1 MKKLLFLLIAANGML
16 SASAQTKDTASK
28 HKEYAKDAQM
38 PGWAVDVNLLGGV
51 LTRDMTTGNSMGNYL
66 NALSDANLGNLKFT
80 NGTSFGAD
88 LQLGYFFG
96 ASHHFG
102 VGLGFMYL
110 AQSGDATL
118 DNFHVQYQSTDNLN
132 EISRQIITANGPV
145 KESLKITN
153 MNIPLVLKYKV
164 RFSKRFGFTTDLG
177 ILYNVTMKNS
187 YKTNASFD
195 YEEIVKHVTTADGST
210 ITVYDNSLT
219 PNPTDLLVTKAFFNT
234 ISHADGQTIGQYFTQ
249 QQGYGYNVG
258 LAVAPAKKSGDV
270 SYTSG
275 SVGFLFRPALNYF
288 FSDNVALTVGG
299 YFMYQPFNNNTTN
312 NYRLTDKTG
321 DYSSVLNNVSKS
333 NDMSYGGNLGIRFLF
348 GKKGEKKPENISVEG
363 TDPTA
368 CGLADGAITI
378 HGLTAGKLVN
388 INYTVDGKPNMAPGM
403 TADATGNVK
412 IGKLPAGSYSNIVV
426 TMGKHHMEGNQVT
439 LVNPALNVYT
449 SSTNPTAADACD
461 GTLSVGGLKA
471 GQKVTIN
478 YTVNGA
484 PKSPYI
490 GIVGSNN
497 AVTLT
502 SLCAGTYS
510 RITVTA
516 GECKGNG
523 SDVTL
528 TYVAPAA
535 PTQPAENKA
544 ALADITAPILFE
556 FGKTSI
562 LPSSYPVLEQAV
574 LEVGRNSNF
583 YIICEGHT
591 DNTGSVE
598 RNEVLSFKRA
608 NSVKQY
614 LIKLGVDREKI
625 IAVGRGSR
633 MPIAPNDTPEGRA
646 KNRRVV
652 MTLNERS
659 K

>member
-1 MKKLLFLLIAANGML
+1 ML
-16 SASAQTKDTASK
+16 SATAQTKDSTKK
-28 HKEYAKDAQM
+28 HKEYAKDALM
-38 PGWAVDVNLLGGV
+38 PRWAIDLNLMGGV

-96 ASHHFG
+96 NSNHFG
-102 VGLGFMYL
+102 IGLGFMYL

-132 EISRQIITANGPV
+132 DISRQIITANGPV
-145 KESLKITN
+145 KESLQITN
-153 MNIPLVLKYKV
+153 MNIPIVLKYKT
-164 RFSKRFGFTTDLG
+164 RFSKRFGFTADLG

-187 YKTNASFD
+187 YKTNATFD
-195 YEEIVKHVTTADGST
+195 YEEIVQHVTTADGSI

-219 PNPTDLLVTKAFFNT
+219 PNHTDLEITKAHFNA
-234 ISHADGQTIGQYFTQ
+234 SHTDGQTLAQYFSQ

-258 LAVAPAKKSGDV
+258 LGVAPTHKSGDV

-275 SVGFLFRPALNYF
+275 SVGFLFRPAINYF

-368 CGLADGAITI
+368 CGLTDGAISI
-378 HGLTAGKLVN
+378 HGLGAGKLVN
-388 INYTVDGKPNMAPGM
+388 VNYTIDGKANMAPGM
-403 TADATGNVK
+403 TVDATGTVK
-412 IGKLPAGSYSNIVV
+412 ITKLASGSYSNIVV
-426 TMGKHHMEGNQVT
+426 TMGKHHMDGNQVT
-439 LVNPALNVYT
+439 LVNPPLNVYT
-449 SSTNPTAADACD
+449 SSTNPTASDACD
-461 GTLSVGGLKA
+461 GTISVGGLKA
-471 GQKVTIN
+471 GQKITVN
-478 YTVNGA
+478 YVVNGA
-484 PKSPYI
+484 PRSPYI

-497 AVTLT
+497 AVTL
-502 SLCAGTYS
+502 SGLCAGTYS
-510 RITVTA
+510 RITVSA
-516 GECKGNG
+516 GDCKGNG
-523 SDVTL
+523 TDVTL
-528 TYVAPAA
+528 AYVAPPA
-535 PTQPAENKA
+535 PTVQPTENNR
-544 ALADITAPILFE
+544 ALTDITTPILFE

-574 LEVGRNSNF
+574 LEVGKNSNF

-591 DNTGSVE
+591 DNRGTVE
-598 RNEVLSFKRA
+598 RNEILSFKRA
-608 NSVKQY
+608 NAVKQY
-614 LIKLGVDREKI
+614 LIKLGVDRERI

-633 MPIAPNDTPEGRA
+633 MPIATNDTPEGRA